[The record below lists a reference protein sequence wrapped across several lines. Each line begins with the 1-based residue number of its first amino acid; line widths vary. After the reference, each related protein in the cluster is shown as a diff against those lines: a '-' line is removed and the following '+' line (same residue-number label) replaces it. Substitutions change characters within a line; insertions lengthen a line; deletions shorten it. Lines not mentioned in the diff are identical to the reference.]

1 MKQTFFATCPR
12 GLEALL
18 VKELK
23 ASGAKSIQQTDGG
36 VSFLGDASVCYHINL
51 HSRIATRV
59 LWQVTRGKYENEEDL
74 FQASYKVN
82 WPNWFD
88 VKHDFMVKV
97 TGVKCPLKSLEFATL
112 KIKDAVC
119 DKFREAVG
127 SRPYIDTKTPAV
139 RIHAYLTAEDYIL
152 YADTSGD
159 ALYQRGNRKAS
170 IEAPL
175 RENLAAGVLQLSGW
189 EPGQALLDPMCGS
202 GTFLLEAVMM
212 ALNIAPG
219 LNRGFGFERL
229 KNYESDTWKKVK
241 KMAQNNAK
249 PVTFQKIYGSD
260 IDLRAVRIA
269 KRNLAEAGFLEAV
282 QLSQFDITEVP
293 PAADSGVLV
302 ANPPYG
308 VRIGDEVDLSD
319 LYPKLGEALKRK
331 FAGWN
336 AYFLTNDFRMPKLM
350 RLSPSKKTPLFN
362 GPLECR
368 LFEIKMVAGS
378 NRKEKKTIDPAATEN
393 PVENS
398 VDLNRELTYKDV
410 KPL

>member
-1 MKQTFFATCPR
+1 MNQHFFATCPR

-18 VKELK
+18 VNELK
-23 ASGAKSIQQTDGG
+23 TSGAKQIKPTDGG
-36 VSFLGDASVCYHINL
+36 VAFLGDVAVCYHINL

-59 LWQVTRGKYENEEDL
+59 MWQAARGKYFNEDDL
-74 FQASYKVN
+74 FDAAFKVN

-112 KIKDAVC
+112 LIKDAVC
-119 DKFREAVG
+119 DKFRQAVDK
-127 SRPYIDTKTPAV
+127 RPYIDTKKPAV

-152 YADTSGD
+152 YVDTSGD
-159 ALYQRGNRKAS
+159 ALYQRGNRKGS

-175 RENLAAGVLQLSGW
+175 RENLAAGVLQLTGW
-189 EPGQALLDPMCGS
+189 KPGQPLLDPMCGS

-219 LNRGFGFERL
+219 LNRSFGFERL
-229 KNYESDTWKKVK
+229 KNFESDTWKKVK
-241 KMAQNNAK
+241 NKAQK
-249 PVTFQKIYGSD
+249 EVEPVSFQKIYGSD
-260 IDLRAVRIA
+260 KDLRAVRIA
-269 KRNLAEAGFLEAV
+269 KRNLQEAGFLEAV
-282 QLSQFDITEVP
+282 QLSQFDILEVP
-293 PAADSGVLV
+293 PAADNGVLV

-308 VRIGDEVDLSD
+308 VRIGDDEDLSE
-319 LYPKLGEALKRK
+319 LYPKLGEALKKK

-336 AYFLTNDFRMPKLM
+336 TYFLTSDLKMPKLM

-378 NRKEKKTIDPAATEN
+378 NRKVKKPADN
-393 PVENS
+393 KRDKPK
-398 VDLNRELTYKDV
+398 VDHNKKVSFKDV